1 MSLSRRNA
9 KLTKAIRILDPV
21 LSGGC
26 FWGSGVYI
34 NVVEDDIGS
43 VHHVNGP

>member
-9 KLTKAIRILDPV
+9 QLTKTIRVLYPV

-43 VHHVNGP
+43 VHHVDGP